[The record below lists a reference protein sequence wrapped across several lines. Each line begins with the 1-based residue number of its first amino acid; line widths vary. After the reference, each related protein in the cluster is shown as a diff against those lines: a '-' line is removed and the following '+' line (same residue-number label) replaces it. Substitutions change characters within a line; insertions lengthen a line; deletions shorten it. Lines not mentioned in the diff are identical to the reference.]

1 MRSSAACML
10 CAVGCAFLILVSGYV
25 TSGLAD
31 RNGELTSWYMLETC
45 YNPDASFDLAG
56 VGSFDVHA
64 MRDTS
69 SALPG
74 TACPISSAPPA
85 PPVDIA
91 LESSDGFRFGGAY
104 DAVLLVASGSY
115 ATISFS
121 VLDSAGKVLLPAANY
136 FLGPDDAYPWA
147 APAADILPV
156 TAASNFSKLPCGQ
169 CVDTCSS
176 ANDGV
181 CDDGG
186 SGAEFGVCAFGQDC
200 GDCGSRNADGCDEED
215 LGSGDGSGGGGGGGR
230 RLLFAR
236 SDGQPEMWSAVAALP
251 AAGGR
256 RLLKGGSSGG
266 GFSAGGRSSVSGGR
280 TSTRGAGAWG
290 AATPT
295 TRAGASPA
303 MATTVNG
310 RVYGGAAAYSV
321 RGRSYYGAATPYNYL
336 YGRQVFYMGA
346 AFYVIGPGSHGCYS
360 CTGASRSRA
369 ATSGCTSRQECGG
382 VGTTTAASSL
392 DRYQIQPA
400 AKLVA
405 PDQGSAQWPLTLR
418 VHNVST
424 FLKRPSPD
432 AALAR
437 GSAVYINWF
446 TADGDAF
453 DSGSPLESS
462 TLLPLGYLSCIIFT
476 YCLCKHKK
484 ELFEERR
491 RPRRPPQRGYQQQG
505 QPLAPRQQNAYGG
518 RGAPQGQQ
526 MMPVAHPL
534 QPTQGYPVP
543 VAVPQGVP
551 VATAHAARTAGGAYR
566 V

>member
-1 MRSSAACML
+1 MKRTRYSGCCGPLPRKAA
-10 CAVGCAFLILVSGYV
+10 
-25 TSGLAD
+25 
-31 RNGELTSWYMLETC
+31 N
-45 YNPDASFDLAG
+45 
-56 VGSFDVHA
+56 
-64 MRDTS
+64 
-69 SALPG
+69 
-74 TACPISSAPPA
+74 
-85 PPVDIA
+85 
-91 LESSDGFRFGGAY
+91 
-104 DAVLLVASGSY
+104 SGS
-115 ATISFS
+115 AKTPTKRSTTPT
-121 VLDSAGKVLLPAANY
+121 APKT
-136 FLGPDDAYPWA
+136 YPGQRRCGRRHRA
-147 APAADILPV
+147 AP
-156 TAASNFSKLPCGQ
+156 
-169 CVDTCSS
+169 
-176 ANDGV
+176 GV
-181 CDDGG
+181 SC
-186 SGAEFGVCAFGQDC
+186 
-200 GDCGSRNADGCDEED
+200 
-215 LGSGDGSGGGGGGGR
+215 
-230 RLLFAR
+230 
-236 SDGQPEMWSAVAALP
+236 
-251 AAGGR
+251 
-256 RLLKGGSSGG
+256 
-266 GFSAGGRSSVSGGR
+266 
-280 TSTRGAGAWG
+280 STR
-290 AATPT
+290 T
-295 TRAGASPA
+295 
-303 MATTVNG
+303 
-310 RVYGGAAAYSV
+310 
-321 RGRSYYGAATPYNYL
+321 
-336 YGRQVFYMGA
+336 
-346 AFYVIGPGSHGCYS
+346 GS
-360 CTGASRSRA
+360 
-369 ATSGCTSRQECGG
+369 
-382 VGTTTAASSL
+382 
-392 DRYQIQPA
+392 PA